1 MERGFPYYPVF
12 VYGSLMSG
20 FDNFN
25 KLFSHK
31 LEYIFSGEFKNGV
44 LVHYKDDIPKPGQEK
59 GFTDIIE
66 SGFNSEPIYGEL
78 LYIKKNMYRQ
88 VIKKMDKLIGSSGC
102 KSSNNLYNRCVRDIT
117 KIDGSVVK
125 AWMYFGTYKLHINKS
140 YRKRLVIYNC
150 NNWKKYLYS
159 LTDKDDKQNY
169 ARLYPYIEVEEAM

>member
-1 MERGFPYYPVF
+1 
-12 VYGSLMSG
+12 
-20 FDNFN
+20 
-25 KLFSHK
+25 
-31 LEYIFSGEFKNGV
+31 
-44 LVHYKDDIPKPGQEK
+44 
-59 GFTDIIE
+59 
-66 SGFNSEPIYGEL
+66 
-78 LYIKKNMYRQ
+78 MYRQ